1 MESFDKERKTI
12 IQDMV
17 VENVMTNDSLQIKPF
32 Q

>member
-17 VENVMTNDSLQIKPF
+17 VENVMTNDSLQIKLF